1 LKGHHRK
8 PSIFFRFSARQT
20 GQPCF
25 PKSTPAGLAMKSD
38 DLELPITRDTPFEKI
53 KAVSLQIDKEAT

>member
-1 LKGHHRK
+1 
-8 PSIFFRFSARQT
+8 
-20 GQPCF
+20 
-25 PKSTPAGLAMKSD
+25 MKSD